1 MLQVEIH
8 REGRAPEILI
18 FEEMPVGF
26 GASPEN
32 ELVLEGPELSLFEGE
47 LRPAPGGGV
56 ELRPRGARSR
66 LRIRGADGTEEP
78 AYAGRR
84 LSPRDRVLLPGIELR
99 VEAKEEAAAEA
110 PPTTQHT
117 VPARARFAE
126 TRLARASELRR
137 ELESDSRRLGL
148 LLDLAR
154 DLNSLHSLEAVL
166 ARIARTVFDSL
177 PQATHFAICQRRQ
190 DGDFAVRFA
199 SHRDGSRLPPDAFSV
214 SQSILRRAVDRR
226 SALLFSLLDA
236 AGSPTASV
244 IANAIASALAVPLM
258 GERGELGALL
268 IDNRSS
274 LEPFERQD
282 LDFALVLA
290 QSATAA
296 LERAQFQADIERMF
310 EGFVDASVAAIES
323 RDPSTSGHSR
333 RVARL
338 SVCLAEAVRQHGG
351 LGAPVRELDTG
362 ACVELA
368 YAALLH
374 DFGKVGVRECVLQ
387 KAEKLFPEQ
396 LERVLSRLE
405 FAAAVARAEVFERAL
420 GEVAAGR
427 VSPEAARSEA
437 EEKLAGLRRDLFT
450 AQELVRTVSRQSG
463 IDGVQRRALEA
474 LARRVFVRPWA
485 LQPERL
491 LRDEELASLFVERG
505 TLTPEQR
512 AEIEA
517 HVQHG
522 YRVLAQIPWPE
533 ALRSVP
539 ELVELHHEKLD
550 GSGYPEHRTA
560 EQIPLR
566 ARILTVC
573 DIFDAVTA
581 ADRPYRSAL
590 SRESGLAL
598 LRSQAAAGQLDER
611 LVALFA
617 EERIFERRVADV
629 RLRSLLG

>member
-8 REGRAPEILI
+8 RDGREPEIRS
-18 FEEMPVGF
+18 FAEMPVGF

-32 ELVLEGPELSLFEGE
+32 ELVLEGPELALFEGE

-56 ELRPRGARSR
+56 EVRPRGARSK
-66 LRIRGADGTEEP
+66 LRIRSADGNVEP
-78 AYAGRR
+78 AFAGRR
-84 LSPRDRVLLPGIELR
+84 LSPGDRLLLPGVELR
-99 VEAKEEAAAEA
+99 VDAKEE
-110 PPTTQHT
+110 
-117 VPARARFAE
+117 VPADVPGPGLQTIPASARFAE
-126 TRLARASELRR
+126 TRLTRADEVRR

-154 DLNSLHSLEAVL
+154 DLNSLRRLEEVL

-177 PQATHFAICQRRQ
+177 PQATHFAICQRRSG
-190 DGDFAVRFA
+190 GDFAVRFA
-199 SHRDGSRLPPDAFSV
+199 SHRDGSALPADAFSV
-214 SQSILRRAVDRR
+214 SQSIVRRAVDRR
-226 SALLFSLLDA
+226 RAVLFSLLDG

-268 IDNRSS
+268 VDNRSS
-274 LEPFERQD
+274 LDPFERQD

-290 QSATAA
+290 QSAAAA
-296 LERAQFQADIERMF
+296 LERAQFQADIERVF

-338 SVCLAEAVRQHGG
+338 SVCLAEAVRERGG
-351 LGAPVRELDTG
+351 LDAPPEELDTG

-396 LERVLSRLE
+396 LERVLGRLE
-405 FAAAVARAEVFERAL
+405 LAAAVARAEVYEGAL
-420 GEVAAGR
+420 REVASGR
-427 VSPEAARSEA
+427 ASPEAARSAA
-437 EEKLAGLRRDLFT
+437 EEKLAALRRDLFA
-450 AQELVRTVSRQSG
+450 AQELVRSASRRSG
-463 IDGVQRRALEA
+463 LDGARRRALES
-474 LARRVFVRPWA
+474 LARRVFVRPGA

-491 LRDEELASLFVERG
+491 LRDDELASLFVEEG

-522 YRVLAQIPWPE
+522 FRVLAQIPWPPG
-533 ALRSVP
+533 LRSVP
-539 ELVELHHEKLD
+539 RLVELHHEKLD

-560 EQIPLR
+560 EEIPLR

-590 SRESGLAL
+590 SRESGLEL
-598 LRSQAAAGQLDER
+598 LRQQAARGELDR
-611 LVALFA
+611 RVVALFA
-617 EERIFERRVADV
+617 EARVFERRIGDV